1 MAADVALQLNQ
12 LIQARRSVKPR
23 CFNGSRVDDAVIHQI
38 LENAN
43 WAPNDGKS
51 QPWRFFVFTADG
63 LNRLAQFQAT
73 LYQQRT
79 PEADFSPD
87 KYERMKSNVLK
98 SSHVIVIGLVRKLAT
113 IPEVEDIEAVACSV
127 QNMMLTATAHGICS
141 FWGSGGV
148 TYTDELKGFLGLGPE
163 DRCLG
168 YLYLGYSDA
177 PPPAGQRSPVG
188 EKVVWIDQDIE
199 QKANGDKPDRYV

>member
-1 MAADVALQLNQ
+1 MPSDAVTQLNQ

-23 CFNGSRVDDAVIHQI
+23 RFNGKPIDDAVVQQI

-43 WAPNDGKS
+43 WAPNHGKA
-51 QPWRFFVFTADG
+51 QPWRFFVFTRGG

-73 LYQQRT
+73 LYKQQT
-79 PEADFSPD
+79 SEAEFSAD

-98 SSHVIVIGLVRKLAT
+98 SSHVIVLAMTRKLAA
-113 IPEVEDIEAVACSV
+113 IPEIEDIEAVACSV
-127 QNMMLTATAHGICS
+127 QNMMLTATAYGVCS

-148 TYTDELKGFLGLGPE
+148 TYSDELKVFLGLGPG

-168 YLYLGYSDA
+168 YLYLGYSDD
-177 PPPAGQRSPVG
+177 PLPEGSRSPID
-188 EKVVWIDQDIE
+188 EKVMWIDR
-199 QKANGDKPDRYV
+199 DRQVTAADDA